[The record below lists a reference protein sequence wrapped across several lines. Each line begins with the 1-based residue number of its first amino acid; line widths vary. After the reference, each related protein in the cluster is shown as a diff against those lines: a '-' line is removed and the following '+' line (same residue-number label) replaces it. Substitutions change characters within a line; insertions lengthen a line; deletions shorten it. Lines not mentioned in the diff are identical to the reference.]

1 MNLRSNVRELSGES
15 HYDHGMAASSEPQP
29 PESVLGALRRLSQ
42 RVVGLLGADASAWN
56 GAVERIRC
64 SETMVGIAHW
74 EGVLG
79 LREDLLAALERMH
92 VRPGALWDQR
102 SRDEF
107 LQALKTAVHEFTHFA
122 YCTTGGSF
130 GDSAQEYQRWTTRV
144 LEEGA
149 TEASTQEWFRLCA
162 RDFEAVAPGIS
173 TASAV
178 PIYRQFTPA
187 VRVLASYVA
196 GLHGIKPR
204 TVLSMLNQQPPKNKF
219 ECLARLVLDANG
231 LWGRIPEDECLD
243 CRDRVVQAIRH
254 VFWRNSDWARE
265 GEREEGPV
273 DAPGRSRIMGMQA
286 VAAVEGARL
295 EVEARY
301 GTPAEVPMAWEVAAA
316 RFEVLLAEN
325 ATDFSRAR
333 PAETRAAAADW
344 EASARR
350 RAIILEHPYAIGQA
364 RGWAFS
370 QGPGKPEDVRSH
382 RERTARLRRGSGIL
396 GRGRPTQA
404 IDGNDEWSR

>member
-1 MNLRSNVRELSGES
+1 
-15 HYDHGMAASSEPQP
+15 MAASSKPQP
-29 PESVLGALRRLSQ
+29 PDSVLGALRRLSE
-42 RVVGLLGADASAWN
+42 RVVGLLGADASAWT

-64 SETMVGIAHW
+64 SEMLLGVAHW
-74 EGVLG
+74 EGGLG
-79 LREDLLAALERMH
+79 LREDVLAALERMH

-130 GDSAQEYQRWTTRV
+130 KDSAEEYQRWTTRV

-162 RDFEAVAPGIS
+162 RDFEAVVPGIS
-173 TASAV
+173 TASAA

-196 GLHGIKPR
+196 DLHGIKPR
-204 TVLSMLNQQPPKNKF
+204 TVLSMLNQQPPKSKF
-219 ECLARLVLDANG
+219 ECLAQLVLDANE
-231 LWGRIPEDECLD
+231 LWGRIPEDESLD
-243 CRDRVVQAIRH
+243 CRDRVVQAIRD

-265 GEREEGPV
+265 RERDEGAV
-273 DAPGRSRIMGMQA
+273 VADAPGRSRIMGLQA

-295 EVEARY
+295 EIEARY
-301 GTPAEVPMAWEVAAA
+301 GTPADVSIAWEVAAA

-344 EASARR
+344 ESRARR

-364 RGWAFS
+364 RGWAFPR
-370 QGPGKPEDVRSH
+370 GPEAPVSVRSYSERATSLRRRSGMVGRGKP
-382 RERTARLRRGSGIL
+382 A
-396 GRGRPTQA
+396 QA
-404 IDGNDEWSR
+404 IDGSSECSR